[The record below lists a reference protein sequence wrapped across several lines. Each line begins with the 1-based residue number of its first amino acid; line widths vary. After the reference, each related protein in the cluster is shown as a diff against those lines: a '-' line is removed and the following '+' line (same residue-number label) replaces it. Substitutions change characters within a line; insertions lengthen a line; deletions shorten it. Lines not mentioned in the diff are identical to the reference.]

1 MLACIQDI
9 QKSKHIKH
17 LPAARDFVSSFFEP
31 ENFQSSLYAN
41 TLHAIRL
48 ISALTEQDHDECS
61 ASIQTL
67 VLN

>member
-31 ENFQSSLYAN
+31 EDFQSSLYPN
-41 TLHAIRL
+41 TLHA
-48 ISALTEQDHDECS
+48 ISALTEQDH
-61 ASIQTL
+61 L
-67 VLN
+67 

>member
-31 ENFQSSLYAN
+31 ENFQSSLYPN
-41 TLHAIRL
+41 TLHA
-48 ISALTEQDHDECS
+48 ISALTEQDH
-61 ASIQTL
+61 L
-67 VLN
+67 WWM